1 MSDPIDVLIV
11 DDVAETRQNVRTL
24 LSFEPDIRVV
34 GEAAN
39 GREAVALAKRLRPGV
54 ILMDINMPVADGI
67 EATEAITRELLSAGV
82 VIMSVQGEYEYLR
95 KAMAAGARDYL
106 VKPFTAE
113 ELVQSVR
120 RTGER
125 HASARAGL
133 RGPEDS
139 AQPSPGPRGRVVTV
153 FSTKGGIG
161 KTCIAANLAV
171 ALRQCTGSRVC
182 AVDLDLQFG
191 DMAVLLDLRPS
202 RTLADLAR
210 EETMDSSSVLSCMLH
225 HESGVELLAAPARPE
240 QAEIVTPK
248 HVDAVLRYLRES
260 YDYVVVD
267 TPQSFQ
273 DSLLAALDLSDLIL
287 LVVTLDVP
295 TIKSVKLCMEVMD
308 SLRYPPEKTV
318 LVLNRSSRQIGVR
331 IDDLESALGR
341 KVDHHIPSDG
351 RLVVP
356 SVNSGV
362 PFVRSNPSA
371 RISRAVTQLALSV
384 ARQSGSN
391 AACTP
396 RGPESALKSIRRKL
410 LGKRDSAAA
419 IQASRRKE

>member
-1 MSDPIDVLIV
+1 MSNPIDVLIV

-67 EATEAITRELLSAGV
+67 EAAEAISRELPSASV

-125 HASARAGL
+125 HSDAAAGL
-133 RGPEDS
+133 RGPDHPGR
-139 AQPSPGPRGRVVTV
+139 PSPRGRVVTV

-161 KTCIAANLAV
+161 KTCIAANLSV
-171 ALRQCTGSRVC
+171 ALRQCTGSKVC

-191 DMAVLLDLRPS
+191 DMAVLLDLQPS

-210 EETMDSSSVLSCMLH
+210 EETMDSSSVLSCMLL

-240 QAEIVTPK
+240 QAEIVTGK

-273 DSLLAALDLSDLIL
+273 DPLLAALDLSDMIL

-331 IDDLESALGR
+331 IDDLETALGR
-341 KVDHHIPSDG
+341 KVDFHIPSDG

-362 PFVRSNPSA
+362 PFVRSHPSA
-371 RISRAVTQLALSV
+371 RISRAVTELALFV
-384 ARQSGSN
+384 ARQNGWSEKRPQLAPGN
-391 AACTP
+391 A
-396 RGPESALKSIRRKL
+396 LQSIGRKL
-410 LGKRDSAAA
+410 FRKRDSAPT
-419 IQASRRKE
+419 IQPLGRRE

>member
-1 MSDPIDVLIV
+1 LSDPIDVLIV

-24 LSFEPDIRVV
+24 LSFEPGIRVV

-39 GREAVALAKRLRPGV
+39 GREAVALAKRLRPSV

-67 EATEAITRELLSAGV
+67 EATEIISRELPSSSV

-113 ELVQSVR
+113 ELIQSVR
-120 RTGER
+120 NIGRKYSSVAPAPWGSG
-125 HASARAGL
+125 HSSQL
-133 RGPEDS
+133 S
-139 AQPSPGPRGRVVTV
+139 PRGKIVTV

-171 ALRQCTGSRVC
+171 ALRQCTDHKVC
-182 AVDLDLQFG
+182 AIDLDLQFG
-191 DMAVLLDLRPS
+191 DMAVLLDLQPS

-210 EETMDSSSVLSCMLH
+210 EETMDSSSVLSCMLR
-225 HESGVELLAAPARPE
+225 HESGVELLAAPVRPE
-240 QAEIVTPK
+240 QAEIIAGK

-273 DSLLAALDLSDLIL
+273 DPLLAALDLSDVIV
-287 LVVTLDVP
+287 LVVTLEVP

-331 IDDLESALGR
+331 IADLESALGR
-341 KVDHHIPSDG
+341 KVDFHIPSDG
-351 RLVVP
+351 RLVIP

-362 PFVRSNPSA
+362 PFVRSHPSA
-371 RISRAVTQLALSV
+371 RISQAVTELALFI
-384 ARQSGSN
+384 ARQNSSN
-391 AACTP
+391 EARP
-396 RGPESALKSIRRKL
+396 VRGRTSPLLAIRDKL
-410 LGKRDSAAA
+410 LRRRDPAATA
-419 IQASRRKE
+419 QPGTRKE